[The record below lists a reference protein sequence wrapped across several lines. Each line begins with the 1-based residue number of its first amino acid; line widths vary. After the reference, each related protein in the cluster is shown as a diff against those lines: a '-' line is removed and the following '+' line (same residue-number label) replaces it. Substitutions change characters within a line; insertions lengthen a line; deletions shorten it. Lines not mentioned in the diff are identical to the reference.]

1 MELSIIVPTYNVE
14 KYLANCLD
22 SLINQDLSPESYE
35 IIVVNDGSTDASPEI
50 AMVYEENHAQV
61 RVFHQENQGL
71 SAARNKGMKLAQ
83 GKVIYFVDSDDYIA
97 QNTLSY
103 ALNLMKRNDLQI
115 LGLEI
120 MRTEELDI
128 YKASNYEV
136 IGKEEIKVTD
146 GITYLAENPY
156 LNNVWW
162 YLVRRDYL
170 LNTGLTFPVGRY
182 FEDCIFTATLL
193 TQSSRIAKSSL
204 DFYRYVIRPDSIMTK
219 RTKEHALKQIADHEK
234 NIYEFKPLLDRVEK
248 LSHKHSEACLDRL
261 KAMQHSFVFF
271 MLLLCYR
278 CQLSREYVS
287 PIIERLSS
295 FGAYPINRQFINEF
309 NNLAYSQMRFIMNR
323 KFLLYK
329 TLKYLVVLHRS
340 TPNVHW
346 KADNFVKVLAQFK
359 IK

>member
-22 SLINQDLSPESYE
+22 SLVNQDLSPKSYE
-35 IIVVNDGSTDASPEI
+35 IIIVNDGSTDSSPQI
-50 AMVYEENHAQV
+50 ALTYEQKYPQISVHN
-61 RVFHQENQGL
+61 QENQGL
-71 SAARNKGMKLAQ
+71 SAARNQGLKLAK
-83 GKVIYFVDSDDYIA
+83 GKVVYFIDSDDYIA
-97 QNTLSY
+97 KNTLGY
-103 ALNLMKRNDLQI
+103 ALNLMEKYDLEV
-115 LGLEI
+115 LGLGVQH
-120 MRTEELDI
+120 TKELDVHL
-128 YKASNYEV
+128 ADNYEV
-136 IGKEEIKVTD
+136 IDNEKITVTD

-182 FEDCIFTATLL
+182 FEDCVFTATLL
-193 TQSSRIAKSSL
+193 SYSNKIAKSSL

-309 NNLAYSQMRFIMNR
+309 NNLAYAQMRFIMNR

-346 KADNFVKVLAQFK
+346 KVDNFVRVLAQFK